1 MQITKGEFT
10 TSRPP
15 SGRDEEDGGS
25 SALEDQ
31 RTRENDD
38 SAPRSPL
45 HRPPKS
51 RRWCCRQAPWLPSGM
66 NKYTALWRLDKLV
79 VVPYHEQL
87 QARGIHE
94 DTDAIN
100 KLAELG
106 TQIQRKDLIR
116 RAQGSSVR
124 PIDNT
129 QTQNDHLL
137 QGVTRLMQSMS
148 WSTREQEGTSAS
160 APSSSAM
167 PQQPTVVPSSSG
179 PFPWL
184 RFLNS
189 RGQLDNQTELT
200 VHDQNTRQLRQAP
213 VSNSADEALSR
224 IMHV

>member
-1 MQITKGEFT
+1 LSPGAVATFRNEQVHGPVASRQIGCSTIPRAAAGVREVRAAQPRV
-10 TSRPP
+10 SSHR
-15 SGRDEEDGGS
+15 SS
-25 SALEDQ
+25 SAL
-31 RTRENDD
+31 
-38 SAPRSPL
+38 
-45 HRPPKS
+45 
-51 RRWCCRQAPWLPSGM
+51 C
-66 NKYTALWRLDKLV
+66 LV
-79 VVPYHEQL
+79 

-137 QGVTRLMQSMS
+137 QGVTRLVQSMS

-179 PFPWL
+179 PLPWL